1 MCGIF
6 AILNN
11 DNEFPPK
18 CILDQ
23 FQKGRKR
30 GPEFSGIQDIGLNTT
45 FGFHRLAIN
54 GLDDGSNQP
63 IIIDKVYLIC
73 NGEIYNHSELAMQMG
88 IRPQTNSDC
97 EIIIHLYIRYGIQQ
111 TLAMLD
117 GVFAFV
123 LCDMRDSADVPY
135 KMFIARDPYGVRPLY
150 SMTQINADSP
160 KIVAFASEIKMLAGL
175 MECNKLA
182 RHIKYRIAH
191 FLPGTYQ
198 ELTFYGNS
206 ALIQND
212 TISKQPT
219 RYHHLPFSSLRAN
232 YGIDDIFK
240 GIQHY
245 FNRAIE
251 KRYLNTD
258 RPVACLLSG
267 GLDSSSVVASINE
280 LHKRVSNKPLETY
293 SIGIRGSEDLRNA
306 RIVADYLGT
315 KHTEIFLK
323 EEDFFNAIKDTIYN
337 IETFDTTTVRASIP
351 NSELCRQIAL
361 TSEAKVIFNGDGA
374 DELFGGYI
382 YEYKAPDAFAF
393 DADIRRLLDNIY
405 KHDVRRSDGSI
416 SSHGLEPRTPFLD
429 RALVQFVLSIDPNI
443 RFHVRHQECE
453 KYLFR
458 RAFSRNYCVN
468 SDNQQLLPDCIL
480 WRTKEAFSDGVS
492 GSKERSLFQILQ
504 EQITKHLDLTT
515 TKEERAVAMSK
526 YTHLPPYTD
535 EQYYYRTVFEEHF
548 PDCANVVSDFW
559 MPRFVQSNDPS
570 ARTLAM
576 YSSLSPVLKE
586 EVSSAT
592 ELMG

>member
-1 MCGIF
+1 MCGIL

-11 DNEFPPK
+11 DNDFSPK
-18 CILDQ
+18 TIHEQ
-23 FQKGRKR
+23 FQKGRNR
-30 GPEFSGIQDIGLNTT
+30 GPEFSVLQDIGLNTT

-54 GLDDGSNQP
+54 GLDAGSNQP
-63 IIIDKVYLIC
+63 IVINKVHLIC
-73 NGEIYNHSELAMQMG
+73 NGEIYNHSDLAAQMA
-88 IRPQTNSDC
+88 ICPQTNSDC

-123 LCDMRDSADVPY
+123 LCDMRVSAGTPF

-150 SMTQINADSP
+150 SMTQWNTEIP
-160 KIVAFASEIKMLAGL
+160 KIVAFSSEIKMLAGL
-175 MECNKLA
+175 MQSNKLT
-182 RHIKYRIAH
+182 RQSKYRITP

-198 ELTFYGNS
+198 ELTFYGNH
-206 ALIQND
+206 ALINE
-212 TISKQPT
+212 TSVSKQCVK
-219 RYHHLPFSSLRAN
+219 YHHLPFSSLRAN
-232 YGIDDIFK
+232 YGIDNIFK

-245 FNRAIE
+245 FNKAIE

-258 RPVACLLSG
+258 RPIACLLSG

-293 SIGIRGSEDLRNA
+293 SIGIQGSEDLRNA

-315 KHTEIFLK
+315 KHSEIILK
-323 EEDFFNAIKDTIYN
+323 EEDFFHAIKNTIYN

-351 NSELCRQIAL
+351 NSEICRRIAL

-382 YEYKAPDAFAF
+382 YEYKAPDAIAF

-429 RALVQFVLSIDPNI
+429 RALVQFVLSIDPEL

-458 RAFSRNYCVN
+458 RAFSREYCVN
-468 SDNQQLLPDCIL
+468 SNNEQLLPDCIL

-504 EQITKHLDLTT
+504 EQITTFLDLTS
-515 TKEERAVAMSK
+515 TKEERTQMMTQ
-526 YTHLPPYTD
+526 YEHLPPSTD
-535 EQYYYRTVFEEHF
+535 EQYYYRMVFDEHF
-548 PDCANVVSDFW
+548 PNCANVVTDFW

-570 ARTLAM
+570 ARTLTM
-576 YSSLSPVLKE
+576 YSSLTQSPSE
-586 EVSSAT
+586 GGAT
-592 ELMG
+592 GEQLA